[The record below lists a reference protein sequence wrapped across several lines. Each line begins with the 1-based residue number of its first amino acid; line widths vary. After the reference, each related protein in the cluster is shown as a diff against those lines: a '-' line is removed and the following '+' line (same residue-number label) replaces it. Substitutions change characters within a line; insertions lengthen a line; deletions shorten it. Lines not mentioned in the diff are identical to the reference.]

1 MCQEKEK
8 EHAETLKWFQEFYNR
23 NKKMVDIILTDNK
36 KKMIEYEIPDFIA
49 YINGEYKNI
58 KVYRI
63 KGFTKFNW
71 DELRMFGTT
80 LELFSLNGIPQLFYC
95 NENYYPGINY
105 IGEKQYLSEKNLKK
119 LREIFKRLII
129 NLEYYKKY
137 NNLEVE

>member
-1 MCQEKEK
+1 MSREEK
-8 EHAETLKWFQEFYNR
+8 EHIETLKWFEEFYNK
-23 NKKMVDIILTDNK
+23 NKKMVDIIVADNK
-36 KKMIEYEIPDFIA
+36 KKMIEYEMPDIIA
-49 YINGEYKNI
+49 CIKGEYKKI

-71 DELRMFGTT
+71 NELMRIGTT
-80 LELFSLNGIPQLFYC
+80 LELFSKNGIPRVGYC
-95 NENYYPGINY
+95 NSNYYPGINY
-105 IGEKQYLSEKNLKK
+105 IGEKQYLTEASLKR